1 MRLTKNLARA
11 ATSELLEVLRKNP
24 AGLRT
29 SELCGASRFR
39 GKRRLRNRQIVRL
52 LKESGKVTPFI
63 GDQGNRIYY
72 LWRLKQEVAAQRG
85 AAR

>member
-1 MRLTKNLARA
+1 MRLTKNLART
-11 ATSELLEVLRKNP
+11 ATSELLEILRKNP

-29 SELCGASRFR
+29 SELCGTSRFR
-39 GKRRLRNRQIVRL
+39 GKRKLRNRQIVRL
-52 LKESGKVTPFI
+52 LNESGKVTTFI

-72 LWRLKQEVAAQRG
+72 LWRLKREAAEQRG

>member
-11 ATSELLEVLRKNP
+11 ATSELLEILRKNP

-29 SELCGASRFR
+29 SELCDTSRFR
-39 GKRRLRNRQIVRL
+39 GKQKLRNRQIVRL
-52 LKESGKVTPFI
+52 LSESGKVTPFI

-72 LWRLKQEVAAQRG
+72 LWRLKREAAKQRST
-85 AAR
+85 AR